1 MLGYIGP
8 GTGLELLP
16 QFFALLAFAGMAVLG
31 VLLWP
36 VTTLWRYLRRGKQQ
50 PAAQVAAGTAAHFQP
65 TNGQPTEICNDG
77 AVTGLQ
83 STDGQQ
89 NIVSGA

>member
-36 VTTLWRYLRRGKQQ
+36 ITTLWRYLRRGRQQQ
-50 PAAQVAAGTAAHFQP
+50 PAASATTAP
-65 TNGQPTEICNDG
+65 TPEPVLQTANGQQD
-77 AVTGLQ
+77 A
-83 STDGQQ
+83 
-89 NIVSGA
+89 VSGA

>member
-1 MLGYIGP
+1 MLGYFGP

-50 PAAQVAAGTAAHFQP
+50 PAVQAPADAATMFQA
-65 TNGQPTEICNDG
+65 TNGQQTEICTDA

-83 STDGQQ
+83 CAGTPKET
-89 NIVSGA
+89 A